1 MSDHDFAAAGG
12 EMPQPAHSRRGPA
25 ISGLTSSL
33 SEAFPLIGG
42 TGAFAGTTGT
52 GLAVSTSEA
61 PTANADL
68 AITLHR
74 R

>member
-1 MSDHDFAAAGG
+1 MSDHDFVAAGG
-12 EMPQPAHSRRGPA
+12 EVPQSAHGRRGPA
-25 ISGLTSSL
+25 ASGLTSSF

-52 GLAVSTSEA
+52 GLALSMSEA